1 MRLVTIFVIFVVAVE
16 IQYYFAPNRK
26 QRLMDTLPGAVVAV
40 LGIFLSSAG
49 LSYYF
54 SHFSNYNK
62 TYGSLGAVI
71 ILMLWFYVVAL
82 LLVVGAE
89 LNAELLKQL
98 AARGEHTAMRPMP
111 AKVKGAPAA

>member
-1 MRLVTIFVIFVVAVE
+1 
-16 IQYYFAPNRK
+16 
-26 QRLMDTLPGAVVAV
+26 VAV

-54 SHFSNYNK
+54 SHLSNYNK

-98 AARGEHTAMRPMP
+98 AVRGGHTAMRPMP